1 MKDYYKILGVKTSVS
16 QQEIKKVYRGLAM
29 QFHPDKN
36 PDNEFA
42 HARFIEIQEAYTV
55 LVDPIRRE
63 RYDDER
69 WLNGMG
75 KRTDYTQAI
84 TPDWLLDV
92 ARKLNQSLAQMDIHR
107 ISHKALQAYILLIL
121 SDAHIGVLKQ
131 YNDEAKDTLI
141 ITELL
146 KATAR
151 LEYKYL
157 NAICQRLHIVAA
169 GRAEMEHIIDITEKE
184 QLEKERRERLFPYI
198 ILLVTLTLCV
208 LMYIY
213 GKL

>member
-1 MKDYYKILGVKTSVS
+1 
-16 QQEIKKVYRGLAM
+16 
-29 QFHPDKN
+29 
-36 PDNEFA
+36 
-42 HARFIEIQEAYTV
+42 
-55 LVDPIRRE
+55 
-63 RYDDER
+63 
-69 WLNGMG
+69 MG
-75 KRTDYTQAI
+75 KRTDYTQAV
-84 TPDWLLDV
+84 TPDWLLDM

-131 YNDEAKDTLI
+131 YNDEAKDALI

-146 KATAR
+146 RAVAR

-157 NAICQRLHIVAA
+157 SAICARLHIIAA
-169 GRAEMEHIIDITEKE
+169 GRAEMERAVDITEKE
-184 QLEKERRERLFPYI
+184 QLEKEKRERLFPYI
-198 ILLVTLTLCV
+198 ILLVTLALCV